1 MIHKGHE
8 ITELDAMIYDF
19 DPTATPEEHTL
30 LTIWFYPNDELYW
43 IELREK
49 NKDAY
54 NKENKKILEDVIDR
68 LEKQFGE
75 LRDKIVFTD
84 IATPATYKRFTR
96 NWKGAI
102 QGWYITPKVFKKIIP
117 KAVKGLKRFYM
128 TGQWIEIF
136 GGVPNSLKG
145 GRHVAQL
152 IAHDFKKRKD

>member
-1 MIHKGHE
+1 MF
-8 ITELDAMIYDF
+8 F
-19 DPTATPEEHTL
+19 DPGDAC
-30 LTIWFYPNDELYW
+30 YW

-49 NKDAY
+49 NRDAY
-54 NKENKKILEDVIDR
+54 NKAKNKILKDVINQ
-68 LEKQFGE
+68 LENQLGG

-84 IATPATYKRFTR
+84 IATPATYNRYTR

-102 QGWYITPKVFKKIIP
+102 QGWNITPKVFKKIIP
-117 KAVKGLKRFYM
+117 KTVKGLKRFYM

-136 GGVPNSLKG
+136 GGIPNSLKG